1 MKQEAKYVLGIWLT
15 SVIVGST
22 LFYWGS
28 YFINYDVITHGGK
41 AGDRIAMYLMTLVF
55 SLVLSIPALILLGL
69 STYVVLET
77 RLAFKIIRWL
87 LSFVCVVLCTLTFGM
102 LSEFNFGVKDLTII
116 GCYSVPLVAGAF
128 LYKLR

>member
-1 MKQEAKYVLGIWLT
+1 MKPVAKYVLNIWLT

-28 YFINYDVITHGGK
+28 YFINYDVISHGGK
-41 AGDRIAMYLMTLVF
+41 AEDRMAMYLITLVF

-69 STYVVLET
+69 STYALLET
-77 RLAFKIIRWL
+77 RLAFKTIRVL
-87 LSFVCVVLCTLTFGM
+87 LSFVCVLLCSLTFGVF
-102 LSEFNFGVKDLTII
+102 SEFSFNGKDLLII
-116 GCYSVPLVAGAF
+116 LCYSSPLVAGVF